1 MIFPLARYFLRNDG
15 VILAAMWPITSVSI
29 IAWLLSGKRQKIFLS
44 EHNFLS
50 ISCIREMKISKML
63 LRFSIWC
70 TYSLATKVV
79 AVSKGVK
86 KDLKYLGRLSSKKI
100 SVIYNPAAK
109 GVLALDYTDKENKI
123 VKDDRYDYTI
133 ISIGSLER
141 QKGFNDLIKAFSLMC
156 NKLNA
161 RLVILGEG
169 SERKSLERLVKSL
182 RVNDR
187 VSMPGF
193 VKDPYPWIFA
203 SDLFVLS
210 SRWEG
215 FGNVIVEALECG
227 IRVVSTNCKSGPAE
241 ILDNGRYGI
250 LTPVGDI
257 ELLSLAMQTSLLSEC
272 DPQILI
278 DRSKDFLI
286 EEISI
291 QYLDLFNESKL

>member
-1 MIFPLARYFLRNDG
+1 
-15 VILAAMWPITSVSI
+15 
-29 IAWLLSGKRQKIFLS
+29 
-44 EHNFLS
+44 
-50 ISCIREMKISKML
+50 
-63 LRFSIWC
+63 
-70 TYSLATKVV
+70 
-79 AVSKGVK
+79 
-86 KDLKYLGRLSSKKI
+86 
-100 SVIYNPAAK
+100 
-109 GVLALDYTDKENKI
+109 
-123 VKDDRYDYTI
+123 
-133 ISIGSLER
+133 
-141 QKGFNDLIKAFSLMC
+141 MC

-250 LTPVGDI
+250 LIPVGDI

-286 EEISI
+286 EKISI